1 MYQPGA
7 QPPKQ
12 RVMCCQATWYF
23 CIRKSDITS
32 FACSDIIWTPRT
44 AVHITGV
51 ADITHAVYIT
61 NPSRVHITEK
71 ACLSKQTG
79 FFLAAELG
87 RWTGFKPTS
96 TKKNQNSTTRVLF
109 WFLAA
114 ELGLEP
120 RQTESES
127 VVLPITQFR
136 NIRLLR
142 RYPVIHYYTQH
153 GQKVNEILKTHGKR
167 AVKLHFT
174 SPW

>member
-1 MYQPGA
+1 MLISKLVIY
-7 QPPKQ
+7 
-12 RVMCCQATWYF
+12 CFATWYF
-23 CIRKSDITS
+23 CFRKSDIARFTR
-32 FACSDIIWTPRT
+32 SDIIWTHAPQCISPAQPISHTQFISRT
-44 AVHITGV
+44 RKGSYHWKSLFVE
-51 ADITHAVYIT
+51 T
-61 NPSRVHITEK
+61 NR
-71 ACLSKQTG
+71 L
-79 FFLAAELG
+79 FLAAELG

-153 GQKVNEILKTHGKR
+153 GQKVNEILKTHGKTHGKR